1 MPSATALERNIMS
14 GMLDCLIVGGG
25 PGGLTAAIYLVRF
38 RRNTLVVDEAKS
50 RCSWIPT
57 SRNHAGFME
66 GVNGI
71 ELLERMRCQAR
82 QYGAEIETGSVETIR
97 RLDDGTFRAT
107 TARGGEVRA
116 KTVILATGV
125 IDDQPRLPDLFDAVQ
140 RGLIR
145 VCPICDAF
153 EVIDQKVA
161 VIGHGRDALG
171 EVLFIRGY
179 TADLTLLTL
188 GTPMNLT
195 AEDRAKLAELDIRVV
210 EEQVARVTE
219 EDGRITKVILK
230 SGAELAFDTLYSALG
245 TLARSTLAG
254 QVGAGMNGKGR
265 VIVDAHCQTSIPG
278 FYAAGD
284 VVEGLNQIS
293 VSMGQAAVAAT
304 AIHNLLRQR
313 DGLIPPFK
321 TPADPKPKPT
331 GETTLSEGSHAR

>member
-1 MPSATALERNIMS
+1 MT

-38 RRNTLVVDEAKS
+38 RRNILVVDEAKS

-57 SRNHAGFME
+57 SHNHAGFME
-66 GVNGI
+66 GINGI

-82 QYGAEIETGSVETIR
+82 QYGTRIETGSIASLC
-97 RLDDGTFRAT
+97 RLGDRGFRAT
-107 TARGGEVRA
+107 TADGVELDA
-116 KTVILATGV
+116 ETVILATGV
-125 IDDQPRLPDLFDAVQ
+125 IDDQPRLPNLFDTVQ

-145 VCPICDAF
+145 VCPICDAY
-153 EVIDQKVA
+153 EVIDTKVA

-179 TADLTLLTL
+179 TSDLTLLTL

-195 AEDRAKLAELDIRVV
+195 ADDRAKLSDLGVAIV
-210 EEQVARVTE
+210 EEQVERVTE
-219 EDGRITKVILK
+219 EAGRITKVILK
-230 SGAELAFDTLYSALG
+230 SGTELAFDTLYSALG

-254 QVGAGMNGKGR
+254 QLGAEMNNQGR
-265 VIVDAHCQTSIPG
+265 LVVDSHCQTSIPG
-278 FYAAGD
+278 FYAVGD

-304 AIHNLLRQR
+304 AIHNLLRRR
-313 DGLIPPFK
+313 DGLIPPGR
-321 TPADPKPKPT
+321 TPADPEPKRT
-331 GETTLSEGSHAR
+331 EETMLANDAQGAH